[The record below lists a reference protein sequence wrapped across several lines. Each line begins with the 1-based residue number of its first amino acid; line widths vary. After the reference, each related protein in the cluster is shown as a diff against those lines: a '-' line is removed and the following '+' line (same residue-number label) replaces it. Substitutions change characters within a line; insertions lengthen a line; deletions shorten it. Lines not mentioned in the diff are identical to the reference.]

1 MTTTTPAPTAMPGS
15 SRSYPSYG
23 RPFWQRLLL
32 RREAAIIALLVLV
45 IIVASASVPHF
56 AAPITYNFLLL
67 DTAPILLI
75 ALPMTLVVITGEID
89 LSVASAMG
97 LSSSI
102 IGLLTQAH
110 WPFPAAALVALLI
123 GAGGGA
129 VNGLL
134 VTRVGLPSL
143 AVTIG
148 TLALYRGVAQGL
160 LGTTAV
166 TSFPTFW
173 TELAT
178 STIPGTLIPVVTILI
193 AVLAIVFGV
202 LLHFTPFGRGIYAI
216 GLSSDAAAFSGVRI
230 QRTKFILFVLAGL
243 VSALAGIF
251 YTLRFGSARGDNA
264 TGLELSVV
272 AAVLLGG
279 VSIFGGRGA
288 LPGVLAG
295 ALLIGVLASA
305 LRLAGI
311 TSDVINVIT
320 GTLLVLSVIL
330 TSFLAWLQRTRLSA
344 ARRRRDTG
352 GPASS

>member
-1 MTTTTPAPTAMPGS
+1 MTAATPTPTAATAS
-15 SRSYPSYG
+15 ARAYPSYG
-23 RPFWQRLLL
+23 RPLWQRILL
-32 RREAAIIALLVLV
+32 RRESAIIALLVLV
-45 IIVASASVPHF
+45 IIVASATVPHF
-56 AAPITYNFLLL
+56 AAPITYDFLLL
-67 DTAPILLI
+67 DMTPVLLI
-75 ALPMTLVVITGEID
+75 ALPMTLVIITGEID

-97 LSSSI
+97 LSSSV

-110 WPFPAAALVALLI
+110 WPFPAAAGIALLV
-123 GAGGGA
+123 GAVGGA

-148 TLALYRGVAQGL
+148 TLALYRGLAQGL

-166 TSFPTFW
+166 TSFPPFW
-173 TELAT
+173 TDLAI
-178 STIPGTLIPVVTILI
+178 STLPGTLIPAVTILI
-193 AVLAIVFGV
+193 VVLAIVFGM
-202 LLHFTPFGRGIYAI
+202 LLHFTPFGRGVYAI
-216 GLSSDAAAFSGVRI
+216 GLSSDAAAFSGVKI
-230 QRTKFILFVLAGL
+230 ARTKFILFVLAGF

-264 TGLELSVV
+264 TGLELSVI

-344 ARRRRDTG
+344 GRKRRETRG
-352 GPASS
+352 SASG

>member
-1 MTTTTPAPTAMPGS
+1 MTATASPATGS
-15 SRSYPSYG
+15 VNGQRSYPSYG
-23 RPFWQRLLL
+23 HPLWRRLLL
-32 RREAAIIALLVLV
+32 RRESAIIALLVGV
-45 IIVASASVPHF
+45 IVVASAAVPHF

-67 DTAPILLI
+67 DMAPVLLI
-75 ALPMTLVVITGEID
+75 ALPMTLVIITGEID

-97 LSSSI
+97 LASSI
-102 IGLLTQAH
+102 VGLLTQSH
-110 WPFPAAALVALLI
+110 WPFPAAAGVALVV
-123 GAGGGA
+123 GAVGGA
-129 VNGLL
+129 VNGILI
-134 VTRVGLPSL
+134 TRVGLPSL

-148 TLALYRGVAQGL
+148 TLALYRGIAQGL

-166 TSFPTFW
+166 TSFPAFW
-173 TELAT
+173 TDLAT
-178 STIPGTLIPVVTILI
+178 STLPGTLIPSVTVLI
-193 AVLAIVFGV
+193 VVLALLFGV
-202 LLHFTPFGRGIYAI
+202 VLHFTPFGRGIYAI
-216 GLSSDAAAFSGVRI
+216 GLSSDAAAFSGVKI
-230 QRTKFILFVLAGL
+230 QRTKFLLFVLAGL

-264 TGLELSVV
+264 TGLELSVI

-288 LPGVLAG
+288 LVGVLAG

-330 TSFLAWLQRTRLSA
+330 SSFLDWLQRMRASA
-344 ARRRRDTG
+344 GRRRRDAKV
-352 GPASS
+352 PASS